1 MPAAGGI
8 GCAAAGRTGAGRAGA
23 RAGWAMLADENA
35 KDTATDAATVTRNLQ
50 IGINLTGYGNRG
62 LEL

>member
-8 GCAAAGRTGAGRAGA
+8 GRTAAGRAGAGRAGA
-23 RAGWAMLADENA
+23 GAGWAMLADETA
-35 KDTATDAATVTRNLQ
+35 KETATDAATTTRNLQ

>member
-1 MPAAGGI
+1 MAGGT
-8 GCAAAGRTGAGRAGA
+8 GCAAAGRGGAGRVAAG
-23 RAGWAMLADENA
+23 AGWAMLADENA
-35 KDTATDAATVTRNLQ
+35 RDTATDAATVTRNLQ

>member
-1 MPAAGGI
+1 
-8 GCAAAGRTGAGRAGA
+8 
-23 RAGWAMLADENA
+23 MLADENA